1 MKGATAFDKLCHRV
15 FESSGGGEDYFERKT
30 LAHCERCG
38 SPLYAYYCEEHLFF
52 VECKFCE
59 KKALVKAKNRNDA
72 ARKAFGKGGNENAA
86 D

>member
-1 MKGATAFDKLCHRV
+1 MKGATAFDKWCHRV
-15 FESSGGGEDYFERKT
+15 FESCGGGKDYFERET

-38 SPLYAYYCEEHLFF
+38 NPLYAYYCEDRLFF

-59 KKALVKAKNRNDA
+59 KKALVKANNRDDA
-72 ARKAFGKGGNENAA
+72 ARKAFGKGGDENAA

>member
-1 MKGATAFDKLCHRV
+1 MKGASAFDKLCHRV
-15 FESSGGGEDYFERKT
+15 FESSGGGGNYFERKT

-38 SPLYAYYCEEHLFF
+38 NPLYAYYGEERLFL

-59 KKALVKAKNRNDA
+59 KKALVKANNRDDA
-72 ARKAFGKGGNENAA
+72 ARKAFGEGESRNAS